1 LSASSLSYLSQSS
14 NIFSSSGSY
23 LIDAFLFIEDLLATS
38 ATFSST
44 SGSASSSFASPSAT
58 SDSAEA
64 CLATKSA

>member
-23 LIDAFLFIEDLLATS
+23 LIDAFLFIEDLLAKS
-38 ATFSST
+38 AFSST

-58 SDSAEA
+58 SYSAEA